1 VQHPG
6 TYEWDVNLTSYV
18 AKLAVR
24 FEAVAVDPG
33 SDDLT
38 FEWDFGDNSTIQNST
53 VFNDGVGPDPPK
65 SPGGTFPFTATAE
78 FGHSFP
84 GPGTYTVTLTVRD
97 DDGGSS
103 TAIMTITIL

>member
-1 VQHPG
+1 
-6 TYEWDVNLTSYV
+6 
-18 AKLAVR
+18 
-24 FEAVAVDPG
+24 VAVDPG

-53 VFNDGVGPDPPK
+53 AFNDGVGPDPPE

-78 FGHSFP
+78 VGHAFAN
-84 GPGTYTVTLTVRD
+84 PGTYVVRLTVHD

-103 TAIMTITIL
+103 TTSMTIAILG